1 MANNDV
7 VVSGIRPT
15 GVPHLGNLRGA
26 LQQWVDLQEKYPCFY
41 FIADWHALF
50 GLEERSREIKEN
62 TKKVLATL
70 LAVGLDPEKSTI
82 FIQSQVPEHLT
93 LFTIF
98 SAITPVGWLERNP
111 TLKDMVRAEEPL
123 PYGLLGS
130 PVLQAADILLYKGTM
145 VPVGKDQQ
153 PHLEISREIARRF
166 NSLFG
171 VEFFPEPQAVLNE
184 YPVLPGTDGR
194 KMSKSYSNVISIE
207 DDHETVR
214 FKVRQMIT
222 DPQKIRKS
230 DPGHPDICSV
240 FQLEKGFVDS
250 AYSKDIYDRCV
261 QGLLGCVEH
270 KNMLADIIWQYLE
283 PIREKYF
290 YYLEHEEELWKIAS
304 YGNEKAA
311 KVAKET
317 MREVLDIIGL

>member
-1 MANNDV
+1 V
-7 VVSGIRPT
+7 VRAKSYLKGH
-15 GVPHLGNLRGA
+15 G
-26 LQQWVDLQEKYPCFY
+26 Q
-41 FIADWHALF
+41 
-50 GLEERSREIKEN
+50 SRR
-62 TKKVLATL
+62 TSTL
-70 LAVGLDPEKSTI
+70 WAVG
-82 FIQSQVPEHLT
+82 
-93 LFTIF
+93 
-98 SAITPVGWLERNP
+98 
-111 TLKDMVRAEEPL
+111 
-123 PYGLLGS
+123 Y

-240 FQLEKGFVDS
+240 FQWRRALWTVLILKTFTIVVFRDFW
-250 AYSKDIYDRCV
+250 DV
-261 QGLLGCVEH
+261 L
-270 KNMLADIIWQYLE
+270 N
-283 PIREKYF
+283 IR
-290 YYLEHEEELWKIAS
+290 
-304 YGNEKAA
+304 
-311 KVAKET
+311 T
-317 MREVLDIIGL
+317 C